1 MQSVDC
7 VHWWVLNCSY
17 LTIYSYIYAWYT
29 FQVYVRYSFF
39 SVVSL
44 ILLVFITYCFTLEQ
58 FLQLPFVLFVICSA
72 VLIELFFQ
80 PLRHFL
86 NRSEELLRDTKF
98 TWSVQFGAMLMIGV
112 WSTQRFI
119 VSFLLFTIIIT
130 TIKIQS
136 RRNKRFKTLKK
147 KPSSQELERVTVDK

>member
-1 MQSVDC
+1 M
-7 VHWWVLNCSY
+7 H
-17 LTIYSYIYAWYT
+17 AWYT
-29 FQVYVRYSFF
+29 FQVCVRYSFF
-39 SVVSL
+39 SVVSV
-44 ILLVFITYCFTLEQ
+44 ILLVFITYCLTLEQ
-58 FLQLPFVLFVICSA
+58 LLQLPFVLFIICSA

-80 PLRHFL
+80 PLRNFR
-86 NRSEELLRDTKF
+86 NRSEEWLRDTKF

-130 TIKIQS
+130 AIKTRS

-147 KPSSQELERVTVDK
+147 KPSSQELEHVTVDK